1 MTKIAPQTRFTGLT
15 RLGLPPLIAFALL
28 AGCSN
33 QPLSP
38 SSEPPLPEP
47 PLHLEMLQIADRP
60 FDSETL
66 YALLVAEIAG
76 ERGRFDV
83 MLNNYVQQAQVTRD
97 PGVTARATR
106 VARFLNAHAAALE
119 TALLWTE
126 LEPYNPEAHF
136 NAAAELMHANRL
148 LEAFEHSRFLL
159 THGEMSG
166 LDALGA
172 QAVQG
177 EDRDTSKQLVA
188 LYEALAKQYPQDVD
202 LLIGLSLLQQHINQT
217 DKALASAQRAVA
229 LAPDRFQPQVQK
241 IRVLQQMGQ
250 TDKALSQLS
259 TLVDQHPENSR
270 LRLQYARSLMYSD
283 LAEAQRQIEILAEE
297 SPDDSD
303 LILTLALVQYERDL
317 WDQAAEQFTK
327 LLDDEQRR
335 STAHYYLGRIAVQQ
349 GDDEQAIT
357 HLSQV
362 EPGTDYL
369 PAMAQLAEIF
379 VQQGQ
384 LEVAVALIQDQR
396 QHTPEDRPAQLE
408 GLYLLEAQLL
418 SQTGHSDEAKRL
430 LNEAIEQLPEATRLI
445 YTRGLL
451 LTQMDDLA
459 GAEADFQRILAQ
471 APDNAATLNALGYT
485 LADRTDRLEEAYE
498 YIHRAYQLSPDD
510 PAIMDSMGWVEYKR
524 GNYAIAL
531 EKLREAMDAM
541 PDHEIAA
548 HLGEVL
554 WVTGEQKEARKVW
567 RKGLELK
574 PSSSVIH
581 ETLRRLGVEIKD

>member
-1 MTKIAPQTRFTGLT
+1 MTKIAPHNHLIGLT
-15 RLGLPPLIAFALL
+15 RLALL
-28 AGCSN
+28 PLFILALLMGCSS
-33 QPLSP
+33 QPVAP
-38 SSEPPLPEP
+38 TTEPPPEP
-47 PLHLEMLQIADRP
+47 PVRPEILQITDRA

-106 VARFLNAHAAALE
+106 VARFLNAHGAALE

-159 THGEMSG
+159 VHGEMSG

-177 EDRDTSKQLVA
+177 EDRDTSEQLAA
-188 LYEALAKQYPQDVD
+188 LYQELAQQYPQDVE
-202 LLIGLSLLQQHINQT
+202 LLIGLSLLLQHSNQT
-217 DKALASAQRAVA
+217 EKALASAERAAA
-229 LAPDRFQPQVQK
+229 LAPNRFQPQVQK

-250 TDKALSQLS
+250 TEKALTLLS
-259 TLVDQHPENSR
+259 DLVRQHPENSR
-270 LRLQYARSLMYSD
+270 LRLQYARSLMHTD
-283 LAEAQRQIEILAEE
+283 LSEAQQQIETLLEA

-303 LILTLALVQYERDL
+303 LILTLALVQYEQDL
-317 WDQAAEQFTK
+317 WEAAAEQFAK
-327 LLDDEQRR
+327 LVDDEQRR

-349 GDDEQAIT
+349 GDDDRAIT
-357 HLSQV
+357 HLGQV
-362 EPGTDYL
+362 EPGADYL
-369 PAMAQLAEIF
+369 PAMAQLAELF

-384 LEVAVALIQDQR
+384 LEVAVALIRDQR
-396 QHTPEDRPAQLE
+396 QVTPEDRQGQLE

-418 SQTGHSDEAKRL
+418 SQTGHSDDAKSL
-430 LNEAIEQLPEATRLI
+430 LNEAIEHLPDATRLL

-459 GAEADFQRILAQ
+459 GAEADFQRVLAQ

-485 LADRTDRLEEAYE
+485 LADRTDRIDEAYE
-498 YIHRAYQLSPDD
+498 YILRAYQLSPDD
-510 PAIMDSMGWVEYKR
+510 PAIIDSMGWVEYKR
-524 GNYAIAL
+524 GNYAAAL
-531 EKLREAMDAM
+531 EKLRQAMNTL

-554 WVTGEQKEARKVW
+554 WVTGEQDEARKIW
-567 RKGLELK
+567 REGLKLN
-574 PSSSVIH
+574 PTSSVIRD
-581 ETLRRLGVEIKD
+581 TLERFNVEIKD